1 MRLHPLT
8 LSLSAI
14 GLALLLVHP
23 AEAAKKRKYHH
34 HAAVS
39 VNTGIQYAPNTV
51 WYGNE
56 YLGADPDPRIRHE
69 LLRDLTA
76 HFGGNF

>member
-8 LSLSAI
+8 LFSAAV
-14 GLALLLVHP
+14 GLALLLAPP
-23 AEAAKKRKYHH
+23 AAAKARKPHLV
-34 HAAVS
+34 ARADVVRVVQNPNAV
-39 VNTGIQYAPNTV
+39 Y
-51 WYGNE
+51 YGNE

-69 LLRDLTA
+69 LLRDLNA